1 MRIALVS
8 LADARDVRSWSGT
21 LAFSKAALQRHVGE
35 VVDLTPAPTP
45 ALPLKAL
52 DAASRILRGQK
63 YLWEHEPLLVRRL
76 GKLFTQRVKDATVD
90 AIFAPAASSILPY
103 LETDVPIIYF
113 SDATFRAAQQTHRGF
128 QRLTPRTAAAAD
140 AHERA
145 SIAKARV
152 ALFASQWALDSAR
165 RDYGADP
172 ARSGLLHLGANL
184 PEPPTAEEA
193 QPRRTPELTPH
204 LAPRPLPRV
213 DSEARAADAQSDS
226 PLRLLLVGVSWE
238 GKGAPIALNA
248 LRALRARGIN
258 AQLTIVGCEPPAG
271 TLRDGLTVIPFL
283 DKSNATDR
291 ARFAQL
297 WRDAHLLVLPTRFE
311 AAGIVFIE
319 AAAYG
324 LPSLGTDIGGVP
336 SYVQHDVTGQ
346 LLPLD
351 ADGHAWADAIHA
363 LVADPARYARYA
375 RAARTRYERELN
387 WDAVGQRL
395 SALLADIR

>member
-1 MRIALVS
+1 MRIAFVS

-21 LAFSKAALQRHVGE
+21 LHFSKAALQRHVGE
-35 VVDLTPAPTP
+35 VVDLSPAPLP

-52 DAASRILRGQK
+52 DAASRILRGKK
-63 YLWEHEPLLVRRL
+63 YLWEHEPLLVQRL
-76 GKLFTQRVKDATVD
+76 GRIFTQRVRDVKVD

-113 SDATFRAAQQTHRGF
+113 SDATFRAATATHLGF
-128 QRLTPRTAAAAD
+128 QRLSPRTAAAAD

-145 SIAKARV
+145 SIAKASV

-184 PEPPTAEEA
+184 PEPPSAEEA
-193 QPRRTPELTPH
+193 LPRR
-204 LAPRPLPRV
+204 LPRA
-213 DSEARAADAQSDS
+213 DSPSRADSPPHAADEPSNSQ
-226 PLRLLLVGVSWE
+226 LRLLLVGVSWE
-238 GKGAPIALNA
+238 GKGGPIALAA
-248 LRALRARGIN
+248 LHELRARGVN
-258 AQLTIVGCEPPAG
+258 AKLTIVGCEPPAG
-271 TLRDGLTVIPFL
+271 TPRDGLTVIPFL
-283 DKSNATDR
+283 DKSKAADR

-297 WRDAHLLVLPTRFE
+297 WRDAHLFVLPTRLE

-324 LPSLGTDIGGVP
+324 LPSLGSDVGGVP
-336 SYVQHDVTGQ
+336 SYVQHDETGL

-351 ADGHAWADAIHA
+351 ADGRAWADAVQG
-363 LVADPARYARYA
+363 LVADPQRYVRHA
-375 RAARTRYERELN
+375 RAARARYERELN
-387 WDAVGQRL
+387 WDAFGRRVA
-395 SALLADIR
+395 ALLTPLT

>member
-8 LADARDVRSWSGT
+8 LADARDLRSWSGT
-21 LAFSKAALQRHVGE
+21 LAFSKAALARHVGE
-35 VVDLTPAPTP
+35 VVDLTPAPVP

-52 DAASRILRGQK
+52 DALSRLLRGQK
-63 YLWEHEPLLVRRL
+63 YLWEHDPLLVRRL
-76 GKLFTQRVKDATVD
+76 GAIFTQRVRDADVD

-113 SDATFRAAQQTHRGF
+113 SDATFKAATQTHRGF
-128 QRLTPRTAAAAD
+128 QRLSPRTAAAAD

-172 ARSGLLHLGANL
+172 ARSQLLHLGANL
-184 PEPPTAEEA
+184 PEPPSEEEA
-193 QPRRTPELTPH
+193 RPRGLPMAS
-204 LAPRPLPRV
+204 APRPVNGASR
-213 DSEARAADAQSDS
+213 DAE
-226 PLRLLLVGVSWE
+226 LKLLFVGVNWE
-238 GKGAPIALNA
+238 GKGGPVALAA
-248 LRALRARGIN
+248 LRALRARGVN
-258 AQLTIVGCEPPAG
+258 ATLTVVGCEPPAG
-271 TLRDGLTVIPFL
+271 TPRDGLTVIPFL
-283 DKSNATDR
+283 DKSKAADR

-297 WRDAHLLVLPTRFE
+297 WREAQLFVLPTRFE

-319 AAAYG
+319 AGAYG
-324 LPSLGTDIGGVP
+324 LPSLGTDVGGVP
-336 SYVQHDVTGQ
+336 SYVQHDETGL

-351 ADGHAWADAIHA
+351 ADGSAWADAIQA

-375 RAARTRYERELN
+375 RAARARYERELN
-387 WDAVGQRL
+387 WDAFGRRVHDQL
-395 SALLADIR
+395 QLIRQYRVP

>member
-21 LAFSKAALQRHVGE
+21 LHFSKAALQRHVGD
-35 VVDLTPAPTP
+35 VVDLTPAPVP

-52 DAASRILRGQK
+52 DAASRALRGQK

-76 GKLFTQRVKDATVD
+76 GKIFTQRVRDARVD

-113 SDATFRAAQQTHRGF
+113 SDATFRAAQETHRGF
-128 QRLTPRTAAAAD
+128 QRLTPRTEAAAD

-145 SIAKARV
+145 SIAKARYSF
-152 ALFASQWALDSAR
+152 FASQWALDSAR

-184 PEPPTAEEA
+184 SEPPSAEEA
-193 QPRRTPELTPH
+193 QPRQ
-204 LAPRPLPRV
+204 LPRV
-213 DSEARAADAQSDS
+213 DSAARAADAPSDAT
-226 PLRLLLVGVSWE
+226 LRLLFVGVNWE
-238 GKGAPIALNA
+238 GKGGPIALDA
-248 LRALRARGIN
+248 LRELRTRGVN

-271 TLRDGLTVIPFL
+271 TPRDGLTVIPFL

-297 WRDAHLLVLPTRFE
+297 WRDAHLFILPTRFE

-346 LLPLD
+346 LLQLD
-351 ADGHAWADAIHA
+351 ADGHAWADAIQS

-375 RAARTRYERELN
+375 RAARARYERELN
-387 WDAVGQRL
+387 WDAFGQRL

>member
-21 LAFSKAALQRHVGE
+21 LHFMKAALQRHVGE
-35 VVDLTPAPTP
+35 VVDLTPAPIP

-52 DAASRILRGQK
+52 DAASRILRGRK

-76 GKLFTQRVKDATVD
+76 GRVFTQSLRDAKVD

-103 LETDVPIIYF
+103 LETDVPILYF
-113 SDATFRAAQQTHRGF
+113 SDATFRAAQETHRGF
-128 QRLTPRTAAAAD
+128 QRLTSRTAAAAD

-145 SIAKARV
+145 SIAKASFSF
-152 ALFASQWALDSAR
+152 FASQWALDSAR

-172 ARSGLLHLGANL
+172 ARSGLLPLGANL
-184 PEPPTAEEA
+184 PEPPSVEEA
-193 QPRRTPELTPH
+193 QPRLTS
-204 LAPRPLPRV
+204 RV
-213 DSEARAADAQSDS
+213 DSEARAADATADS
-226 PLRLLLVGVSWE
+226 PLRLLFVGVNWE
-238 GKGAPIALNA
+238 GKGGPIALA
-248 LRALRARGIN
+248 SLRELRARGVN

-271 TLRDGLTVIPFL
+271 TPRDGLTVIPFL

-297 WRDAHLLVLPTRFE
+297 WRDAHLFILPTRFE

-319 AAAYG
+319 ASAYG
-324 LPSLGTDIGGVP
+324 LPSLGTDVGGVP
-336 SYVQHDVTGQ
+336 TYVQPDETGL

-351 ADGHAWADAIHA
+351 ADGRAWADAIQA
-363 LVADPARYARYA
+363 LVADRPRYERYA
-375 RAARTRYERELN
+375 RAARARYERALN
-387 WDAVGQRL
+387 WDAFGQRVAE
-395 SALLADIR
+395 SIP